1 MIQKRVQVQ
10 IPPDVY
16 DIVKRI
22 SELGGVSMGGL
33 LGELIAENK
42 QGLLMIADALEAAKK
57 QDVSGAI
64 DRLQDSLLDAMGK
77 GVELSK
83 EMQQARKTVK

>member
-83 EMQQARKTVK
+83 EMQQARKSVK

>member
-16 DIVKRI
+16 DVVKRI

-83 EMQQARKTVK
+83 EMQQARKSVK

>member
-16 DIVKRI
+16 DIIKRI
-22 SELGGVSMGGL
+22 SELGGVSIGGL

-83 EMQQARKTVK
+83 EMQQARKGVK